1 MYLCH
6 PHLHHHQTEVAQ
18 LLSACQL
25 HCNVEEQRPWL
36 EIPPPTTNYS
46 DFFLVSATYM
56 YGGKMSSVAM
66 AKVVVVLTSSDDS
79 VFQPLIFRYK
89 EMRSMSLK

>member
-1 MYLCH
+1 
-6 PHLHHHQTEVAQ
+6 
-18 LLSACQL
+18 
-25 HCNVEEQRPWL
+25 
-36 EIPPPTTNYS
+36 
-46 DFFLVSATYM
+46 M

-89 EMRSMSLK
+89 EMRSMSLE